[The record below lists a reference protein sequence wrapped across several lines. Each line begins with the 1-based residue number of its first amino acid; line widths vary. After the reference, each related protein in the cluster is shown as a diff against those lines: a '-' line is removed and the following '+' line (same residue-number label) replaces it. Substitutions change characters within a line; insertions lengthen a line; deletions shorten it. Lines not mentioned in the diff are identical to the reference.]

1 MVGNKEPANNRQTQS
16 GNSKKLLVSLANAT
30 DPEIGEYRRKED
42 GSGGAFYIGDF
53 DETFA
58 SKRKNPQTL
67 KILDFP
73 WLAGFV
79 YERRGWDSNPCALAD
94 KRFSRPPRYDHFD
107 TSPIIQL

>member
-58 SKRKNPQTL
+58 SKRKTPQTL
-67 KILDFP
+67 ENT
-73 WLAGFV
+73 GFSLV
-79 YERRGWDSNPCALAD
+79 CGIYL
-94 KRFSRPPRYDHFD
+94 
-107 TSPIIQL
+107 